1 MNIRTIKIASTA
13 LGLKTIESNAETFGE
28 LLPELRRL
36 NIDPSKNTII
46 FEGNRAE
53 ITREDTL
60 LPEGNFNLFSYPK
73 EVKSGVDFDEMEDNI
88 ESIESILEEMNE
100 TLSDTYS
107 KVEDIDNST
116 DTIKEEIDIINN
128 KLDELLL
135 LFKNHNVKDSDFKVE
150 VEETTLSLEDQRLLE
165 EAQKLA
171 ENL

>member
-88 ESIESILEEMNE
+88 ESIEEIMEEMNE
-100 TLSDTYS
+100 TLSDTYN
-107 KVEDIDNST
+107 KVENIDDST
-116 DTIKEEIDIINN
+116 DTIKDEIRKMNE
-128 KLDELLL
+128 KLDELIFS
-135 LFKNHNVKDSDFKVE
+135 FKNYNIKDSDFKVE
-150 VEETTLSLEDQRLLE
+150 VETTSLSLEDQRLLE